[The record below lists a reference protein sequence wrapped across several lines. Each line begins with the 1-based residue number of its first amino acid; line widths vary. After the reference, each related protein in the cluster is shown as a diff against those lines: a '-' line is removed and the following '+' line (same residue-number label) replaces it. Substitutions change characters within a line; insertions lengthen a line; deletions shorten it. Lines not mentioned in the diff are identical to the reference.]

1 MKAAEIHAV
10 LADLRHAIRATLVTP
25 ATLADRKDRQ
35 GHSHGDKSTQKNKA
49 FSFLK
54 ALPVFCDC

>member
-35 GHSHGDKSTQKNKA
+35 GHSHVDRNKKQG
-49 FSFLK
+49 FQLILK
-54 ALPVFCDC
+54 ALSVFSDC